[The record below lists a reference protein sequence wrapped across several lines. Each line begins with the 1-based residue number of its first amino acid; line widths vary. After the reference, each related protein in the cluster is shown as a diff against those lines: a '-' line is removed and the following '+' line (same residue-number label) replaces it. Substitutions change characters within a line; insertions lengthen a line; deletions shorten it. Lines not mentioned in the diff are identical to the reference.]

1 MSSAFLRPKRSSDG
15 HYDNSI
21 TDPDYEDYHFDKSLE
36 RQDYFTAVDVVAN
49 KLRRQGGN
57 RVLINV
63 PQSNVPDAIINVAAV
78 SLRSPQ
84 KSYQHHHL
92 YFCPYILSFQLEKS
106 NQQNFSHSVALN
118 TFLKVL

>member
-1 MSSAFLRPKRSSDG
+1 MSSARLRPKRSADG

-78 SLRSPQ
+78 SLLSPQ
-84 KSYQHHHL
+84 KYQHHHL
-92 YFCPYILSFQLEKS
+92 YFCPHILSVQLEKS
-106 NQQNFSHSVALN
+106 NQRFFFCQTVTLN
-118 TFLKVL
+118 GL